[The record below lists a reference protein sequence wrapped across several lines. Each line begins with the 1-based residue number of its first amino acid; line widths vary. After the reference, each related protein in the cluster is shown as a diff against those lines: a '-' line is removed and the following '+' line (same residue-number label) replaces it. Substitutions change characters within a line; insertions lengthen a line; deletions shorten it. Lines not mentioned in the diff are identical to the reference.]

1 MTMNNLTGRTFTRE
15 GHYRAVLAALL
26 GGLAVGH
33 SASAQTAFATD
44 SAVARARQA
53 YSAAL
58 GTQTVLYDGA
68 EYVDYTSP
76 GTRGHQFFGGP
87 EVQLGEVTYRSGVFK
102 QVPLRYDLVRDQ
114 PVLLYPGQA
123 AALLLVPA
131 KVASFSL
138 GSHRFVRVVR
148 DSTLASDLPTG
159 FYELLADG
167 PVRLLARHQKRV
179 HQTIISQNLA
189 LEYRQTDAVYLRTA
203 TATAEVSGLKELVA
217 LLPDHQAEVQ
227 RYAKQ
232 QGLSFAPANRAAS
245 AAQALHY
252 YYSLRP

>member
-1 MTMNNLTGRTFTRE
+1 MNNLIGKDFSRGKR
-15 GHYRAVLAALL
+15 HRAVLGAV
-26 GGLAVGH
+26 LAGICVAH
-33 SASAQTAFATD
+33 IAPAQAAFAPD
-44 SAVARARQA
+44 SAVARARQV
-53 YSAAL
+53 YTAAI
-58 GTQTVLYDGA
+58 GTQSVLYNGA

-87 EVQLGEVTYRSGVFK
+87 EVQVGNVTYRGGTFSH
-102 QVPLRYDLVRDQ
+102 VPLRYDIVRDQ

-123 AALLLVPA
+123 AALMLVPA
-131 KVASFSL
+131 KVANFSL

-148 DSTLASDLPTG
+148 DSTVASDLPTG

-179 HQTIISQNLA
+179 VQTIISQNLA

-203 TATAEVSGLKELVA
+203 TTTAEVSGLKELVA

-227 RYAKQ
+227 QYAKQ
-232 QGLSFAPANRAAS
+232 QRLSFAPANRAAS
-245 AAQALHY
+245 AEQALTY

>member
-1 MTMNNLTGRTFTRE
+1 MNNLMERNFSRRGR
-15 GHYRAVLAALL
+15 YWALASALL
-26 GGLAVGH
+26 AEVCLAR
-33 SASAQTAFATD
+33 SASAQAAFAAD
-44 SAVARARQA
+44 SAVTRAQQA
-53 YSAAL
+53 YTAAL
-58 GTQTVLYDGA
+58 GTQSVLYDGA

-87 EVQLGEVTYRSGVFK
+87 EVQVGNVTYRGGTFL
-102 QVPLRYDLVRDQ
+102 QVPLRYDIVRDQ

-123 AALLLVPA
+123 AALMLVPA
-131 KVASFSL
+131 KVANFSL

-148 DSTLASDLPTG
+148 DSTVASDLPTG

-179 HQTIISQNLA
+179 AQTIISQNLA

-203 TATAEVSGLKELVA
+203 TTTAEVSDLKELVA

-227 RYAKQ
+227 HYAKQ
-232 QGLSFAPANRAAS
+232 QRLSFAPANRAAS
-245 AAQALHY
+245 AEQALTY